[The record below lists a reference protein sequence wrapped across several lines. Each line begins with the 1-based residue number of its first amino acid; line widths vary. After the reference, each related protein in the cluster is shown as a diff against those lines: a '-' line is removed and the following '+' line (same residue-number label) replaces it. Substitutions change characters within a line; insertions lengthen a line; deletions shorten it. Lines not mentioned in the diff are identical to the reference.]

1 MEMTDTGKPLW
12 FLTCLVV
19 VFNLNPAGM
28 ALCELLD

>member
-19 VFNLNPAGM
+19 AFNRQTEVEVKVEPR
-28 ALCELLD
+28 